1 MYLVIEYE
9 DYRKENYIIT
19 HGVTS
24 DLAKAKHA
32 IYRVIEPK
40 VTKINQGDEKYP
52 GKFHCLVSVN
62 NYNEYVYLEPR
73 NRNKI
78 IEQFRIAYVDITSIL
93 NKTLG
98 DVFEMMDE
106 RVPKRLSLPPSEIIT
121 KDIFL
126 RLINEKYINKECLQ
140 EFLDVDYE
148 TSTTSYAIVE
158 CEEL

>member
-9 DYRKENYIIT
+9 DYRKENYIII

-24 DLAKAKHA
+24 DLAKAKDA
-32 IYRVIEPK
+32 IYHVIEPK
-40 VTKINQGDEKYP
+40 VTKINEGDEKYP
-52 GKFHCLVSVN
+52 GKFHCPVSVKN
-62 NYNEYVYLEPR
+62 DNEYVHLEPR

-93 NKTLG
+93 DKTLG
-98 DVFEMMDE
+98 DVFEMLDE
-106 RVPKRLSLPPSEIIT
+106 RVPKRLSLPSSEIVT

-126 RLINEKYINKECLQ
+126 RLINEKYINKEFLGK
-140 EFLDVDYE
+140 FLDVDYE
-148 TSTTSYAIVE
+148 TSTTAYAIVE